1 MQIVAIIRRWI
12 EVLAALLLAW
22 RARRREGR
30 SLIIRDENGQFV
42 IRQGEPDRDAIIR
55 DGSQKESSG
64 CVLSAGRAIPGDMA
78 RAARDGFI
86 ILELPANRIV
96 TRRTNVPAQA
106 REFLAGVVRNQ
117 LERLS
122 PWPTE
127 QAVYGFDAEVS
138 GEDAAL
144 LDVRVLI
151 TSRAVIDSAVD
162 ELAAMGLRVDRIVA
176 RESDA
181 QMGDKAPRLVAI
193 WSRLADASR
202 ESLEGMRRR
211 IGIGIAAAIG
221 TAVVLTLWALVS
233 ASSIRDENEALAA
246 RSKALQRQVQAG
258 RTPASMA
265 SLPPAERAWVAKEV
279 SAASVIVLEALSR
292 ALPDTAYLT
301 EIRLEGATL
310 RIVGLADDAPALLA
324 PLDQSGHLSN
334 VRFFAPT
341 TRGPDGKRFRFHIEA
356 RVEPRIRIAEEKA
369 P

>member
-30 SLIIRDENGQFV
+30 SLIIRDEAGQLV
-42 IRQGEPDRDAIIR
+42 IRPGAPGRDAIIR
-55 DGSQKESSG
+55 DAGSQEEPSG
-64 CVLSAGRAIPGDMA
+64 LALSAGVKLPSDMA
-78 RAARDGFI
+78 RAARDGFV
-86 ILELPANRIV
+86 ILELPADRIV

-106 REFLAGVVRNQ
+106 REFLAGIVRNQ

-122 PWPTE
+122 PWPAE

-138 GEDAAL
+138 GDDAAI

-151 TSRAVIDSAVD
+151 TSRAVIDSALD
-162 ELAAMGLRVDRIVA
+162 ELAAIGLRVDRIVA
-176 RESDA
+176 RDA
-181 QMGDKAPRLVAI
+181 DGQAANLVAI

-211 IGIGIAAAIG
+211 IGIGIAATIG
-221 TAVVLTLWALVS
+221 IAVVLTLWALVS
-233 ASSIRDENEALAA
+233 ASSIRDENDALAA

-258 RTPASMA
+258 RTPASAA
-265 SLPPAERAWVAKEV
+265 SLPPPERAWVAKET
-279 SAASVIVLEALSR
+279 SAASVIVIEALSR

-310 RIVGLADDAPALLA
+310 RIIGLADDAPALLA
-324 PLDQSGHLSN
+324 PLEQSGHLSN

-356 RVEPRIRIAEEKA
+356 RVEPRIRIAEE
-369 P
+369 

>member
-1 MQIVAIIRRWI
+1 MQIVVIIRRWI

-30 SLIIRDENGQFV
+30 SLIIRDEAGQLV
-42 IRQGEPDRDAIIR
+42 IRTGSPGRDAIIR
-55 DGSQKESSG
+55 DAGSQEESSG
-64 CVLSAGRAIPGDMA
+64 LALSAGVKLPSDMA
-78 RAARDGFI
+78 RAARDGFVV
-86 ILELPANRIV
+86 LELPADRIV

-106 REFLAGVVRNQ
+106 REFLAGIVRNQ

-122 PWPTE
+122 PWPAE

-138 GEDAAL
+138 ADDAAI

-151 TSRAVIDSAVD
+151 TSRAVIDSALN
-162 ELAAMGLRVDRIVA
+162 ELAAIGLRVDRIVA
-176 RESDA
+176 RDA
-181 QMGDKAPRLVAI
+181 DGQAANIVAI

-211 IGIGIAAAIG
+211 IGIGIAATIG

-233 ASSIRDENEALAA
+233 ASSIRDENDALAA

-258 RTPASMA
+258 RTPASAA
-265 SLPPAERAWVAKEV
+265 SLPPPERAWVAKET
-279 SAASVIVLEALSR
+279 SAASVIVIEALAR

-310 RIVGLADDAPALLA
+310 RIIGLADDAPALLA
-324 PLDQSGHLSN
+324 PLEQSGHLSN
-334 VRFFAPT
+334 VRFYAPT
-341 TRGPDGKRFRFHIEA
+341 TRGPDRQRFRFHIEA
-356 RVEPRIRIAEEKA
+356 RVEPRIRIAEE
-369 P
+369 